1 MSDYHAEFPDFESE
15 IPAVFLAAPW
25 TDASWHNDATPSFS
39 RPFGGDRREIHV
51 FVDEAD
57 PAKRWDAPD
66 CPRFSVHTTD
76 ADGSFDG
83 DGPCFF
89 SDSLTAVL
97 DHVGFL
103 AGEVSR

>member
-1 MSDYHAEFPDFESE
+1 MSNYKIEFPNLESE
-15 IPAVFLAAPW
+15 IPAVFLAPPW
-25 TDASWHNDATPSFS
+25 RDHSWHNDACPSFA
-39 RPFGGDRREIHV
+39 RDFDDGREIHV

-76 ADGSFDG
+76 HDGSFDS
-83 DGPCFF
+83 DGPCFA
-89 SDSLTAVL
+89 SDSLARVL

-103 AGEVSR
+103 VGEVSR